1 MWDIGQYVYHN
12 CLLIVVTS
20 SEIYLSNQTGVFY
33 VTKSQYKNLNILR
46 KTRAFKRKSNAL
58 FIIFKGLHWSKWKN
72 FLEGENPTLNMIGLG
87 ITILMVDQI
96 IRLLLFGCF
105 ILIVLIKFIFTRKIM
120 HAFFSSTEKRSVL
133 LGS

>member
-20 SEIYLSNQTGVFY
+20 SEIYLSNQTGFFY

-120 HAFFSSTEKRSVL
+120 HAFFSSTEKWSVL